1 MKRLLLVL
9 LVALGASGQELVA
22 KDSNGLIIEIKE
34 KYGGS
39 VFDTCTVVMKMG
51 GNFIVVHKEGIA
63 GYFPESFHSI
73 RVRGKLVPSNV
84 LASNMPMPL
93 LLKDEKFISME

>member
-1 MKRLLLVL
+1 MKRLVLVL

-39 VFDTCTVVMKMG
+39 VYDTCTVVMKMG

-63 GYFPESFHSI
+63 GYYPESFHSV
-73 RVRGKLVPSNV
+73 RVRGKITPPSV

-93 LLKDEKFISME
+93 LIKDRKFIAME